1 MKHFD
6 ALRSRLRLIEA
17 NAQHPARWNLEQG
30 GGTASLHLYGVVGGF
45 WGDIVA
51 ADVVREID
59 ALDVAELHVY
69 INSPGGDVYDGI
81 SIRNALRRS
90 SASIVVHVDGLA
102 ASAASFIAA
111 AGDTV
116 IMGENSELM
125 IHDAWTIALGNAD
138 ELRVVADDL
147 DRISDNIAGMYAEK
161 AGGSAADWRAVM
173 KAETWYSAAEAVAA
187 GLADRLEGADDNQ
200 TDDELDVAARFDLP
214 IYAHAGR
221 AAAPAPTLIA
231 AMATP
236 RKETSMNREQLAA
249 ALAAGTITQA
259 QHDDGIRI
267 LDAMASPVASE
278 VAAAARDAAAS
289 FGGSLQAA
297 APAAGVPGVAV
308 PAEYSAGPSNVP
320 QPGARVTERP
330 ASLMNIARDAAERIQ
345 ARASIQEVV
354 AGINN
359 ALTNVVPA
367 DDAGEAFLQTE
378 KIGEVWQAVPE
389 GRPHV
394 DALGG
399 PKPLTGPKIEGWK
412 WTLPTPVLQA
422 YAGNLAEVPTGEWKT
437 EKVEET
443 PSRWA
448 FANKVDRI
456 YTDLGSPALVASL
469 LTILRRGHGPVS
481 DNAVA
486 ADLVAGATALSG
498 TAPATL
504 IDAITRSFLQLKK
517 IGAVPTQFWMGET
530 AFTDFS
536 NLKISDLPAWI
547 ANATGFVKLDGNT
560 SLANVF
566 DVDVDFQLAAQGF
579 LALDSRAADVYETPF
594 FEVSAEDVAHG
605 GADIGV
611 FTYGGTFINDARAVV
626 KATITPAP

>member
-45 WGDIVA
+45 WGDIIA

-59 ALDVAELHVY
+59 TLDVAELHVY

-147 DRISDNIAGMYAEK
+147 DRISDNIAAMYAEK
-161 AGGSAADWRAVM
+161 AGGTAGEWRAVM

-187 GLADRLEGADDNQ
+187 GLADRLEGAADDDQ
-200 TDDELDVAARFDLP
+200 TDDELDIAARFDLP

-236 RKETSMNREQLAA
+236 RKETRMNREQLAA

-259 QHDDGIRI
+259 QHDDGLRI
-267 LDAMASPVASE
+267 LDAMAAPAP
-278 VAAAARDAAAS
+278 AAEATPAAKAAH
-289 FGGSLQAA
+289 A

-308 PAEYSAGPSNVP
+308 PAEYSAGPVNIP
-320 QPGARVTERP
+320 QPGAQVTERP

-345 ARASIQEVV
+345 AHASIHEVV

-359 ALTNVVPA
+359 ALTTVVPA
-367 DDAGEAFLQTE
+367 DDAGEAFLQTQ
-378 KIGEVWQAVPE
+378 KTGEIWQAVPE

-399 PKPLTGPKIEGWK
+399 PKPLTGPSIEGWK
-412 WTLPTPVLQA
+412 WVIPTPVLQA
-422 YAGNLAEVPTGEWKT
+422 YAGNLAEVPTGAWKT
-437 EKVEET
+437 EKVTET
-443 PSRWA
+443 PGRWA

-456 YTDLGSPALVASL
+456 YTDLGSPQLIASL
-469 LTILRRGHGPVS
+469 LTMLKRGHGPES
-481 DNAVA
+481 DNMVAV
-486 ADLVAGATALSG
+486 DLVAGATALAG

-504 IDAITRSFLQLKK
+504 IEAITRSFLQLKK

-536 NLKISDLPAWI
+536 ALKISDLPAWI

-566 DVDVDFQLAAQGF
+566 DVDVDFQLAEQGF

-611 FTYGGTFINDARAVV
+611 FTYGGTFINDARAIV
-626 KATITPAP
+626 KATITPAAE

>member
-1 MKHFD
+1 MNHFEQ
-6 ALRSRLRLIEA
+6 LRARLRLIEA
-17 NAQHPARWNLEQG
+17 NAQHPARWNVEQG

-45 WGDIVA
+45 WGEIVA
-51 ADVVREID
+51 SDVVREID

-81 SIRNALRRS
+81 AIRNALRRS

-116 IMGENSELM
+116 IMGENAELM

-147 DRISDNIAGMYAEK
+147 DRISDNIAAMYAEK
-161 AGGSAADWRAVM
+161 AGGTANEWRALM
-173 KAETWYSAAEAVAA
+173 KAETWYSASEAVTA
-187 GLADRLEGADDNQ
+187 GLADRVEGAADDDS
-200 TDDELDVAARFDLP
+200 DDELDAAARFDLP

-236 RKETSMNREQLAA
+236 RKEPRMNREQLAA

-259 QHDDGIRI
+259 QHDDALRI
-267 LDAMASPVASE
+267 LDAMAAPTPTAAPTPATSASAHAVAPAAGTPGVA
-278 VAAAARDAAAS
+278 VAAEYAAGPTTVPQAGAQVTERPRSLMDVARDAAD
-289 FGGSLQAA
+289 L
-297 APAAGVPGVAV
+297 
-308 PAEYSAGPSNVP
+308 
-320 QPGARVTERP
+320 
-330 ASLMNIARDAAERIQ
+330 IQ
-345 ARASIQEVV
+345 RRASIHEVV
-354 AGINN
+354 STINN

-367 DDAGEAFLQTE
+367 NDAGEAFLQDQR
-378 KIGEVWQAVPE
+378 IGEVWQAVPE

-399 PKPLTGPKIEGWK
+399 PKPLTGAKIEGWK
-412 WTLPTPVLQA
+412 WVIPTPVLQA
-422 YAGNLAEVPTGEWKT
+422 YAGNLAEVPTGAWAT
-437 EKVEET
+437 AKVEET

-456 YTDLGSPALVASL
+456 YTDLGSADLIASL
-469 LTILRRGHGPVS
+469 ISMLRRGHGPES
-481 DNAVA
+481 DGAVA
-486 ADLVAGATALSG
+486 ADLIAGATPLTG

-504 IDAITRSFLQLKK
+504 IEAITRTFLQLKK
-517 IGAVPTQFWMGET
+517 IGASPTQFWMGET
-530 AFTDFS
+530 AFTDFAE
-536 NLKISDLPAWI
+536 LKVSDLPAWI
-547 ANATGFVKLDGNT
+547 ANATGFVELDGRT

-566 DVDVDFQLAAQGF
+566 DVDVDFELAAQGF
-579 LALDSRAADVYETPF
+579 LALDRRAADVYETPTYQ
-594 FEVSAEDVAHG
+594 VQALDIAHG
-605 GADIGV
+605 GVDFGL
-611 FTYGGTFINDARAVV
+611 FTYGGTFINDARGVV
-626 KATITPAP
+626 HTTITPVP

>member
-1 MKHFD
+1 
-6 ALRSRLRLIEA
+6 
-17 NAQHPARWNLEQG
+17 
-30 GGTASLHLYGVVGGF
+30 
-45 WGDIVA
+45 
-51 ADVVREID
+51 
-59 ALDVAELHVY
+59 
-69 INSPGGDVYDGI
+69 
-81 SIRNALRRS
+81 
-90 SASIVVHVDGLA
+90 
-102 ASAASFIAA
+102 
-111 AGDTV
+111 
-116 IMGENSELM
+116 
-125 IHDAWTIALGNAD
+125 
-138 ELRVVADDL
+138 
-147 DRISDNIAGMYAEK
+147 
-161 AGGSAADWRAVM
+161 
-173 KAETWYSAAEAVAA
+173 
-187 GLADRLEGADDNQ
+187 
-200 TDDELDVAARFDLP
+200 
-214 IYAHAGR
+214 
-221 AAAPAPTLIA
+221 
-231 AMATP
+231 
-236 RKETSMNREQLAA
+236 MNREQLAA

-259 QHDDGIRI
+259 QHDDGLRI
-267 LDAMASPVASE
+267 LDAMAAPAP
-278 VAAAARDAAAS
+278 AAEATPAAKAAH
-289 FGGSLQAA
+289 AA

-308 PAEYSAGPSNVP
+308 PAEYSAGPVNIP
-320 QPGARVTERP
+320 QPGAQVTERP
-330 ASLMNIARDAAERIQ
+330 ASLMNVARDAADRIQ
-345 ARASIQEVV
+345 AHASIHEVV

-359 ALTNVVPA
+359 ALTNIVPA

-422 YAGNLAEVPTGEWKT
+422 YAGNLAEVPTGAWVT

-456 YTDLGSPALVASL
+456 YTDLGSPALIASL

-486 ADLVAGATALSG
+486 ADLVAGATALTG

-611 FTYGGTFINDARAVV
+611 FTYGGTFLNDARAIV
-626 KATITPAP
+626 KATITPAAE